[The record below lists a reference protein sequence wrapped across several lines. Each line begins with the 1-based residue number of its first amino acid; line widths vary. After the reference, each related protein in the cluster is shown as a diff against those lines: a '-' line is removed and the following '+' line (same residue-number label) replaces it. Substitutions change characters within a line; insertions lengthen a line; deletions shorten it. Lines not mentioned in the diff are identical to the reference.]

1 MKQQMPG
8 MFTKFESGLDNGCM
22 DYIDIKSIAELH
34 GFFHYDKPLHP
45 LISVI
50 DLARV
55 DRSNRK
61 PGASYRLDLYSI
73 ACKKIE
79 GVFRYGRT
87 SYDFSAGSLMFTA
100 PDQVLTPGA
109 ENKVE
114 GWAIYIHPDFLN
126 ATSRG
131 RKLSEYSFFGYDT
144 NECLHISDA
153 EKDVLEDCLRNISK
167 EIGNNLDKHSHNLIL
182 TNLELLLSYCSRF
195 YDRQFL
201 TRVKVGNDIVEKF
214 ERLLNDYFAQ
224 NSLINTGIPDVKYFA
239 SHLNLSAN
247 YLSDLLSKYTG
258 KSTQEQIH
266 LKLIDKAKHLLW
278 STESAISE
286 IAYGLGFEHPSHFT
300 KIFKNKVGQSP
311 KEFRNLN
318 ERGQRL

>member
-1 MKQQMPG
+1 MKQQIPG
-8 MFTKFESGLDNGCM
+8 MFTKFESGLDVGCM
-22 DYIDIKSIAELH
+22 DYIDIRSIAELH
-34 GFFHYDKPLHP
+34 GFFHYNKPLHP

-50 DLARV
+50 DLAKV

-100 PDQVLTPGA
+100 PDQVLTPGV

-131 RKLSEYSFFGYDT
+131 RKLSENSFFGYDT

-153 EKDVLEDCLRNISK
+153 ERDVLEDCLRNIGK

-201 TRVKVGNDIVEKF
+201 TRIKTGNDIVEKF
-214 ERLLNDYFAQ
+214 ERLLNDYFTQ
-224 NSLINTGIPDVKYFA
+224 GSLINTGIPDVKYFA

-311 KEFRNLN
+311 KQFRNLN
-318 ERGQRL
+318 EREQRL